1 MTNMKLTKNGA
12 DILGGITGEGESRY
26 WIGYYGLA
34 YVPDRE
40 MDPLGEAAKQNKLVT
55 SPYSD
60 RIYNI
65 WQGDMVNGYAL
76 ANPEVGEDNAA
87 ASLFG
92 LTLYDKSIRT
102 NYRYVYDAENERNQ
116 LVAWKSINT
125 GRGENTLSRIG
136 AAVYSGGYRSETNGL
151 ASSELPIP
159 APLYY
164 KGDPDVN
171 QSISDMMETEDST
184 KISSDFRFYMGVERS
199 GGYGWKAAE
208 ETYEGEKIYTPN
220 NLLQSVSN
228 FNKFHGTASSEGYGV
243 SSVSSCHNMSKATK
257 LFPINYYQVVNDN
270 GSKLA
275 ETKHSE
281 NSQSNT
287 PLATGIK
294 FSIDLSPVAA
304 DTGYTALDYECGDD
318 IEHKSQ
324 YESKYTSFRFNRIGI
339 YAVKMTVHHYATDTR
354 LGDCGMQK
362 VQFEID
368 GDAEPILF
376 AVADINDVIISDDPS
391 SKEHGVAKFTLDFIL
406 NINGEDSQLE
416 RRTAVY
422 YNLYENDATTWYK
435 NQLLA
440 SASISEAVTD
450 LSLEMNA
457 IKQHISDKKECCGV
471 GGPANTNTETNSYN
485 GLKNLIDGV
494 DKDGSVRGID
504 TFLEGD
510 GSEIPPVSGA
520 SGNAPA
526 GTLHSASVEK
536 ITGDVD
542 GHSVTMPA
550 SYLYGLGF
558 TDGTKD
564 PSKITLEQLKL
575 IVESKGV
582 DWLHDNVVTD
592 SGWYMSGHGGQSE
605 TEYLFVW
612 TSGTT
617 YAKISLDTS
626 DITEYTVGA
635 SEENRYYTEVI
646 AHPAIE
652 DMFVDGYSIGK
663 DSIVL
668 GEDTACAGD
677 YSIVQGRRVYVGNK
691 APLTAVFGSSQIAV
705 DSNSD
710 DNSGRLTVLNSSLLR
725 IEDTYDSLI
734 AGISDLWYTPASNIS
749 NVSRSVI
756 GGLLPPHVKNV
767 SDSIVWGFNHVS
779 YGNTTDVYDGDIQ
792 HYVDRS
798 LLLGPTLD
806 YIYSDDEVAYRN
818 AIGSPFPP
826 EGLRSRFILSIGGNF
841 GHPLSNSVVVGPD
854 VMVSPFTVNSE
865 DGDGQPRAQGYNNL
879 IIGSGTRIGN
889 GPHENVLVCSGS
901 NIPNNAAASIMV
913 GHCGDVNWNTD
924 ILISFDDFIAAFN
937 AGTLQHEHYYAIIG
951 DGVIP
956 NWDTETET
964 YLSAVLVDGHEGIF
978 YGIYVDKNG
987 HVIYTPYIYE
997 KYRVGGH
1004 NIDYYMS
1011 TSVFRKQWEERT
1023 LATGYYALI
1032 GDGEVP
1038 VGYRDDE
1045 DCEWVPL
1052 ENPIEGVYYAVNVY
1066 FYNGSLYSQYQ
1077 NWVSVKTRAVGPAYL
1092 NRRNANDVS
1101 SLIMVGYGN
1110 YIGGDK
1116 RGTAV
1121 VGNGNDIYA
1130 PKANN
1135 LLVMGSGVTIKTPA
1149 AHLGRTYGLF
1159 SGSYTDIL
1167 PSVSNLFIFGDG
1179 ISLRLG
1185 GRSDYATGV
1194 YNNSAI
1200 FLNGD
1205 YNQYQEMYG
1214 IFDQPVN
1221 YSSFA
1226 GETDGSSLYKLN
1238 TGDYGTEFMLS
1249 PYAFTNYL
1257 DAAKTLTD
1265 DEHAELWFSEYQW
1278 YDNMVYPIAEEVQEL
1293 SVPDMANKLGITPDK
1308 IADLHLYADQHES
1321 DDDVYR
1327 PNVSSFS
1334 KFCRYSSSD
1343 KYRDP
1348 FIGLTRRQI
1357 REMINKPT
1365 PPMVYTGGVCFAGS
1379 TVNSDGDNYG
1389 LIKLGHRYKPVAY
1402 IWAHDP
1408 SEWGAPS
1415 KLLQPASIVGT
1426 TTCPYGGMLLAI
1438 DNVQEVD
1445 GTMHLVLHRG
1455 YDKELK
1461 KLDNITTN
1469 FNDVVDVNTTPS
1481 LAPLLMTGVVYQVH
1495 DMTWTTDM
1503 SRVNTG
1509 DLGDVIICA
1518 TNATIII
1525 RSSDVLPVP
1534 TVTLDAT
1541 NTTKKWLGHM
1551 VAINGGRRIIFT
1563 EISAMSDLN

>member
-1 MTNMKLTKNGA
+1 MKNMKLTNEGLN
-12 DILGGITGEGESRY
+12 ILASMTGDGESRY

-34 YVPDRE
+34 YVPNRDE
-40 MDPLGEAAKQNKLVT
+40 DPLDRAASESQITLSKQ
-55 SPYSD
+55 SD

-65 WQGDMVNGYAL
+65 WQGDMLNGYAQD
-76 ANPEVGEDNAA
+76 NPEDSAA

-92 LTLYDKSIRT
+92 LTMYDKSIRT
-102 NYRYVYDAENERNQ
+102 NYRYVYDTENECNR
-116 LVAWKSINT
+116 LVAWKSVNT
-125 GRGENTLSRIG
+125 GHGENTLARIG
-136 AAVYSGGYRSETNGL
+136 AAVYNGAYRDDSGVHDSNM
-151 ASSELPIP
+151 PIP

-164 KGDPDVN
+164 KGEPGVN
-171 QSISDMMETEDST
+171 LSIADTLDSEHAV
-184 KISSDFRFYMGVERS
+184 SADFRYYQEIDGRGE
-199 GGYGWKAAE
+199 YGWKASE
-208 ETYEGEKIYTPN
+208 ETYADGDYTPTS
-220 NLLQSVSN
+220 LWQSVSN
-228 FNKFHGTASSEGYGV
+228 FNRFHGTVSSEGYGV

-270 GSKLA
+270 GKKLA
-275 ETKHSE
+275 ETKYSV
-281 NSQSNT
+281 NSSAKK

-294 FSIDLSPVAA
+294 FSIDLSPVTV
-304 DTGYTALDYECGDD
+304 DRGYTAIEYEAGTEVEVDD
-318 IEHKSQ
+318 PSIF
-324 YESKYTSFRFNRIGI
+324 ESKYTSFRFNRIGI
-339 YAVKMTVHHYATDTR
+339 YAVKMTVHHYATDS
-354 LGDCGMQK
+354 LADDCSMQK

-368 GDAEPILF
+368 GDSEPVLF
-376 AVADINDVIISDDPS
+376 AVADVNDVIISDDPS
-391 SKEHGVAKFTLDFIL
+391 SKDNGVAKFTLDFIL
-406 NINGEDSQLE
+406 NLDPDTEGDLE

-440 SASISEAVTD
+440 SASLSEAVTD
-450 LSLEMNA
+450 ISLEMNA
-457 IKQHISDKKECCGV
+457 IKQHLSDKRECCSN
-471 GGPANTNTETNSYN
+471 GGAPSGNTSSESNTYI
-485 GLKNLIDGV
+485 GLRNLVDGV
-494 DKDGSVRGID
+494 DKEGSVRGID
-504 TFLEGD
+504 TFDEGD
-510 GSEIPPVSGA
+510 GSNIPPVSGSA
-520 SGNAPA
+520 GNAPS
-526 GTLHSASVEK
+526 GTVNSTSIGKVSAV
-536 ITGDVD
+536 VD
-542 GHSVTMPA
+542 GRTITVPS
-550 SYLYGLGF
+550 SYLYSLGY
-558 TDGTKD
+558 TGGDKSS
-564 PSKITLEQLKL
+564 PKISVDQLKVIL
-575 IVESKGV
+575 ETKGV
-582 DWLHDNVVTD
+582 TWLHENLVTE
-592 SGWYMSGHGGQSE
+592 SGWYMNGHGGRSDMDS
-605 TEYLFVW
+605 LFIW

-617 YAKISLDTS
+617 YAKISLETGEL
-626 DITEYTVGA
+626 TEYTVGP
-635 SEENRYYTEVI
+635 SEESRYYTEVI
-646 AHPAIE
+646 IKSATE
-652 DMFVDGYSIGK
+652 SMFADGYSIGK

-691 APLTAVFGSSQIAV
+691 APLTAIFGSSQIAV

-734 AGISDLWYTPASNIS
+734 AGISDQWHTPASNIS

-767 SDSIVWGFNHVS
+767 SDSIVWGFNHVG
-779 YGNTTDVYDGDIQ
+779 YGSTTDVYDGDIQ

-798 LLLGPTLD
+798 LLIGPTLD
-806 YIYSDDEVAYRN
+806 YICSDDEVAYRN
-818 AIGSPFPP
+818 AIGSPFPSD
-826 EGLRSRFILSIGGNF
+826 GLRSRCILSIGGNF

-879 IIGSGTRIGN
+879 IIGSGTRVGN

-901 NIPNNAAASIMV
+901 NIPNNAVASIMV

-978 YGIYVDKNG
+978 YGIYVDENG

-1004 NIDYYMS
+1004 NIDYYMN

-1101 SLIMVGYGN
+1101 SLLMVGYGN

-1226 GETDGSSLYKLN
+1226 NETDGSSLYKLN
-1238 TGDYGTEFMLS
+1238 TGDYGTEFLLS

-1265 DEHAELWFSEYQW
+1265 DEHAELWFAEYQW

-1293 SVPDMANKLGITPDK
+1293 SVPDMANKLGISADK

-1334 KFCRYSSSD
+1334 KFCRYGSSD
-1343 KYRDP
+1343 KYKDP
-1348 FIGLTRRQI
+1348 FIGLTRRKI
-1357 REMINKPT
+1357 REMISKPT

-1389 LIKLGHRYKPVAY
+1389 LIKLGHRCKPVAY

-1408 SEWGAPS
+1408 SEWGASS
-1415 KLLQPASIVGT
+1415 KLLQPASIIGT
-1426 TTCPYGGMLLAI
+1426 TTCPYGGMMLAI

-1469 FNDVVDVNTTPS
+1469 FTEVVDVNTTPS
-1481 LAPLLMTGVVYQVH
+1481 LAPLLVTGIVYQVH

-1503 SRVNTG
+1503 PRVNTG
-1509 DLGDVIICA
+1509 DLGDIIICA

-1551 VAINGGRRIIFT
+1551 VAIAGGRRIIFT